1 VSECGG
7 ATSHPWSSSPT
18 RSPATPSLTHSLTV
32 THCPTIHT
40 PLTTD
45 HQPPPSVSQSVTSR
59 ASVRQPSTVQRQSQ
73 CHSVT
78 DSQPIRFP
86 VTLHC
91 TAHGSLLCSFVRWFV
106 RWCSL
111 VLRSFVRRVSSSHF
125 GRAFVRSFVRA
136 CVRSVFGRP

>member
-1 VSECGG
+1 MSECGG

-59 ASVRQPSTVQRQSQ
+59 APVKYSAASVTVSQ
-73 CHSVT
+73 CHRQST
-78 DSQPIRFP
+78 NPFP
-86 VTLHC
+86 SHTALHC

>member
-1 VSECGG
+1 MSECGG

-59 ASVRQPSTVQRQSQ
+59 APVKYSAASVTVSQ
-73 CHSVT
+73 CHRQST
-78 DSQPIRFP
+78 NPFP
-86 VTLHC
+86 SHTALHC
-91 TAHGSLLCSFVRWFV
+91 PRFIALFVRSLVRSLVFV
-106 RWCSL
+106 GSL
-111 VLRSFVRRVSSSHF
+111 VLSFV
-125 GRAFVRSFVRA
+125 AFLRPILVVRSVVRSCVRA
-136 CVRSVFGRP
+136 CVRCLVYCE